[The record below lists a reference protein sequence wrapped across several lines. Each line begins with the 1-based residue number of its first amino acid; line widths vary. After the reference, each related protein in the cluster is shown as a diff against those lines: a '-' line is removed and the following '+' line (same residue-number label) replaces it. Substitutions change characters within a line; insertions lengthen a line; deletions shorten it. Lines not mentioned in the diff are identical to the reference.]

1 MLKWPVKQHT
11 GSQGFRSQKRNDLD
25 GRGKRH
31 QFAADSNRTG
41 LWWFMARCCFS
52 QRAVP
57 PPPWHWVIT
66 QSVSNIPV
74 RDQSGTFSVCGSL
87 LDFHVRSFTRI
98 DISLLICLCSFL
110 ASFST
115 WTDRPVVFSR
125 FYCDVTKMDV
135 TLSSV
140 GRWIVEVLMKP
151 LAQSE
156 REESV
161 AKLPLFCHH

>member
-11 GSQGFRSQKRNDLD
+11 GSQGFRSQQRNDLD

-31 QFAADSNRTG
+31 QFTTDGNRAG
-41 LWWFMARCCFS
+41 LRWFMTRCCFS
-52 QRAVP
+52 QHAVP
-57 PPPWHWVIT
+57 PLPWHWVIT

-87 LDFHVRSFTRI
+87 LDFHVHSFTRI
-98 DISLLICLCSFL
+98 DISLLIFLCSFL
-110 ASFST
+110 AFFST

>member
-11 GSQGFRSQKRNDLD
+11 GSQSFRSQQRNDLD

-31 QFAADSNRTG
+31 QFVADGNRAQ
-41 LWWFMARCCFS
+41 LWWFMARSCFS

-87 LDFHVRSFTRI
+87 LGFHVRSFTRI
-98 DISLLICLCSFL
+98 DISLLIFLCSFL

-115 WTDRPVVFSR
+115 WTDWPVAFSC
-125 FYCDVTKMDV
+125 FYCDMTKMDV

-140 GRWIVEVLMKP
+140 VRWIVEVLMKP

-161 AKLPLFCHH
+161 AKLPLSCHH